1 MLILKKC
8 LKNFLYPSH
17 LEIAA
22 NDLLKTI
29 WQSKVAA
36 EDVQHVSILKKI
48 Y

>member
-8 LKNFLYPSH
+8 LKNFHPSH
-17 LEIAA
+17 PEIAV